1 MNWMAYPYDFK
12 GLDKTLERIQDK
24 KARLDALRPLPEPV
38 LRKLRDNLSLEWT
51 YHSNSIEGNTL
62 SLVETKLVV
71 EDGITIQGKSLREHF
86 EAVNHQEAVEWIESL
101 VAEAEPLR
109 KSDVLTLQSLVLQ
122 KIEKSFLGRYRTGS
136 VRISGANFVP
146 PDALLVEELM
156 EELIAWFNAPSA
168 LPPLVKASIFHHRFV
183 WIHPFFDG
191 NGRTVRLLMNLF
203 LMRQGYPPAIILK
216 QDRRKYYD
224 ALNRAN
230 KENYGKLLLLVLQ
243 AAERTLDIYLG
254 SVSAGHYGAYRPIAE
269 IVQEPDVPY
278 GQEYVSLLA
287 RQGKIAALKEGRDWL
302 TTKAAVEAYR
312 LGRERKR

>member
-1 MNWMAYPYDFK
+1 MNWTTYPYDHK
-12 GLDKTLERIQDK
+12 GLDKTLDRIQEK
-24 KARLDALRPLPEPV
+24 KERLDTLRPLPGPALQN
-38 LRKLRDNLSLEWT
+38 LRESLSLEWT

-62 SLVETKLVV
+62 SLVETKMVV

-101 VAEAEPLR
+101 VAVDEPLR
-109 KSDVLTLQSLVLQ
+109 KRDVLTVQSLVLQ
-122 KIEKSFLGRYRTGS
+122 KIEKSFLGLYRTGS
-136 VRISGANFVP
+136 VRISGANFTP
-146 PDALLVEELM
+146 PDALLVGDLM
-156 EELIAWFNAPSA
+156 DELINWLNDTDT
-168 LPPLVKASIFHHRFV
+168 LPPLVKATIFHHRFV

-191 NGRTVRLLMNLF
+191 NGRSVRLLMNLF

-224 ALNRAN
+224 ALNQAN
-230 KENYGKLLLLVLQ
+230 KGHYGKLLLLVLQ

-254 SVSAGHYGAYRPIAE
+254 SVSTNYYAEYKPIAD
-269 IVQEPDVPY
+269 IVKEPEVPY

-302 TTKAAVEAYR
+302 TTKAAVQAYR
-312 LGRERKR
+312 IGRERKR